1 MALVNHD
8 TKEVQFKIVYTGPAY
23 SGKTTNLQHI
33 HERLGEEER
42 GDLLSMATSTDR
54 TVFFDYLPID
64 PVEIE
69 GYLTRFQ
76 LYTVP
81 GQAAYNA
88 TRQLV
93 LRGVDGLV
101 FVADSG
107 PERVEDNI
115 QALKT
120 VEENL
125 AKNNPGMTLKD
136 LPLVLQYNKRDVPE
150 AIAREHLDLALNQRD
165 PQLQVFETVASQ
177 GINVFATLNAVAQE
191 TIAKFHASTPDV
203 GSAPAN
209 SAPAASASSQP
220 PMAAAV

>member
-8 TKEVQFKIVYTGPAY
+8 TREVQFKIVYCGPAY

-33 HERLGEEER
+33 HERLGAEER

-64 PVEIE
+64 SVLIQD
-69 GYLTRFQ
+69 YHTRFQ

-93 LRGVDGLV
+93 LRGVDAIV

-107 PERVEDNI
+107 PDRIEDNA
-115 QALKT
+115 QALRT
-120 VEENL
+120 VAENL
-125 AKNNPGMTLKD
+125 EKNNPGSTLQD
-136 LPLVLQYNKRDVPE
+136 LPLVLQYNKRDVPG
-150 AIAREHLDLALNQRD
+150 AIARDHLDMVLNGG
-165 PQLQVFETVASQ
+165 PKQLQVFETVAAQ

-191 TIAKFHASTPDV
+191 TIARFHAANRDV
-203 GSAPAN
+203 SAAPATSAPQTQ
-209 SAPAASASSQP
+209 PELAATA
-220 PMAAAV
+220 